1 VVVEDA
7 LFAREMEEMY
17 LQDVTNATEVVLD
30 ATQHVR
36 APGEPRHSHPVM
48 TSGGG
53 SAGRAAA
60 GAVRIGN
67 AVGAAF
73 TNRRVLEPV
82 EARLLARG
90 GVVLLM
96 VAALFALCPRVL
108 VYPLC
113 LMCVWLGVA
122 LLYRSST
129 VHRAGKRA
137 KG

>member
-1 VVVEDA
+1 
-7 LFAREMEEMY
+7 MEEMY
-17 LQDVTNATEVVLD
+17 LQDLTTATEVVLD
-30 ATQHVR
+30 AKKHVR
-36 APGEPRHSHPVM
+36 APGQPRYSHPGL

-67 AVGAAF
+67 AVSAAF

-82 EARLLARG
+82 ETRLLASG
-90 GVVLLM
+90 GVVLLI
-96 VAALFALCPRVL
+96 VAALFALFPRVL

-113 LMCVWLGVA
+113 LLCVWLGVA

-129 VHRAGKRA
+129 LHRAGKRE

>member
-1 VVVEDA
+1 
-7 LFAREMEEMY
+7 
-17 LQDVTNATEVVLD
+17 
-30 ATQHVR
+30 
-36 APGEPRHSHPVM
+36 M

-82 EARLLARG
+82 EARFMARG
-90 GVVLLM
+90 GALLCM
-96 VAALFALCPRVL
+96 VAVLFAWFPRVL

-113 LMCVWLGVA
+113 LLCVWLGVT
-122 LLYRSST
+122 LLYRSAT
-129 VHRAGKRA
+129 VHRAGKRE